1 MWRAIKPRLDEK
13 LLAPAEGDTAGGGP
27 TDSPNE
33 DVEMTVV
40 KHEMTDSNG

>member
-1 MWRAIKPRLDEK
+1 MWRAIKPRLNEK
-13 LLAPAEGDTAGGGP
+13 LLAPAEGDTAGSP
-27 TDSPNE
+27 SDSPNE